1 MNVKTGKTPLAA
13 GTLAAI
19 LSLSLVVNLP
29 GLAVTPMLGTLSKV
43 FPDTTQLEKQLLTM
57 LPNLLI
63 IPSLLLAGRLSLSH
77 HKITVITV
85 ALIVY
90 SLCGVAYLFSKSMVE
105 LIVVSCIL
113 GVGAGILIP
122 FSTGLLADTFAGP
135 ERMRQMGYQSA
146 ISNLTLVVATYAVG
160 LLSHGNWHL
169 PFVVY
174 LIPLVPLALTPV
186 LRRIPACDLY
196 GECATAGGKVQVE
209 PTKGKFL
216 PGRLAATVGVYFFV
230 TYASIV
236 VSYYCPF
243 LVEKE
248 HWSSEL
254 TGTVTALFFF
264 FTFLPGFCLN
274 QIISL
279 LRRYTLMAAVAALL
293 TGLALFAFIQTEW
306 SMCIGACLLGLGYG
320 TYQPVLYNKATFT
333 VTSPRK
339 STLALSIVLM
349 ANYTAIALAPVI
361 IDSCRSLFHAQ
372 DMTAFAFKLNFF
384 MTAVFAV
391 FVTAYRRSFAFNP
404 YDPKG

>member
-209 PTKGKFL
+209 PPKGKFL
-216 PGRLAATVGVYFFV
+216 PGRLPATVGVYFFV

-274 QIISL
+274 RIISL
-279 LRRYTLMAAVAALL
+279 LKKYTLMAAVAALL

-306 SMCIGACLLGLGYG
+306 SMCIGASLLGLGYG

-404 YDPKG
+404 YDPKR

>member
-1 MNVKTGKTPLAA
+1 MKIKTGKSPLAL
-13 GTLAAI
+13 GTLVAI

-29 GLAVTPMLGTLSKV
+29 GLAVTPMLGTLAKV

-77 HKITVITV
+77 HKVTVITV

-90 SLCGVAYLFSKSMVE
+90 SLCGIAYLFAGSMVE
-105 LIVVSCIL
+105 LIVISCVL
-113 GVGAGILIP
+113 GIGAGILIP

-146 ISNLTLVVATYAVG
+146 ISNMTLVVATYAVG
-160 LLSHGNWHL
+160 FLSHGNWHL

-174 LIPLVPLALTPV
+174 LIPLIPLAMTPV
-186 LRRIPACDLY
+186 LRKIPACDLY
-196 GECATAGGKVQVE
+196 GECTTSAGTSPQPMPE
-209 PTKGKFL
+209 GKFIL
-216 PGRLAATVGVYFFV
+216 PRLLATVGVYFFV

-264 FTFLPGFCLN
+264 FTFVPGFCLN
-274 QIISL
+274 QIIRLFKARTLLVAVGSL
-279 LRRYTLMAAVAALL
+279 IV
-293 TGLALFAFIQTEW
+293 GLALFAFIQTEW
-306 SMCIGACLLGLGYG
+306 SMCVGASLLGLGYG
-320 TYQPVLYNKATFT
+320 IYQPVLYNKATFT

-349 ANYTAIALAPVI
+349 ANYTAIALAPMI
-361 IDSCRSLFHAQ
+361 IDGCRSLLDASTV
-372 DMTAFAFKLNFF
+372 TAFAFKLNFF
-384 MTAVFAV
+384 LTAAFAV
-391 FVTAYRRSFAFNP
+391 IVVLKRKSFVFKP
-404 YDPKG
+404 